1 MGKDMIDLL
10 VVGGGTAGIVGAQTA
25 ASLGARTLLVERAR
39 TGGDCLWTGCVPSK
53 TLLAAASDAAR
64 LRRHTG
70 APVDFDRVRE
80 RVRSAI
86 AAIEPVDSPA
96 ALEAAGVGVLLGN
109 LRFTGPGRAEVDGRP
124 VAFRQAL
131 IATGA
136 APADPGI
143 PGLDPGRT
151 VTSETVWDLARLPR
165 RLAVVGG
172 GPVACELGQAFARLG
187 SEVTLIVR
195 SGLLPAEDPDAVD
208 VLREA
213 LVADGLR
220 ILEHAVVR
228 AAEVEGSG
236 DVEGSASPVDGAVR
250 LRLGDGTAVDADVVL
265 LATGRVPRTAGLG
278 LDALGVGLDE
288 AGRVATDTRLR
299 TSVPTVWA
307 AGDVTSRP
315 RHTHSA
321 GIDASLAASN
331 AVLGLRRRVDD
342 AIPRVTFTSP
352 EIAAVGARTGA
363 RRHGS
368 PAGPVSER
376 TVAHTHVDRAI
387 TDGDTRGFTRLAL
400 GRGGRIL
407 GGTIVGARAGES
419 LGELCLAV
427 RHRHTTADV
436 FQAMHPYPTHSD
448 GVWNAAIAD
457 VRDRLAKPPLAA
469 LTRGLA
475 AVRRARLDR
484 TRRKPVGLD
493 SAPR

>member
-10 VVGGGTAGIVGAQTA
+10 VVGGGTAGLVGAQTA
-25 ASLGARTLLVERAR
+25 ASLGARTVLVERAR

-53 TLLAAASDAAR
+53 TLLAAAHDAAR

-70 APVDFDRVRE
+70 EPVDFGRVRE
-80 RVRSAI
+80 RVR
-86 AAIEPVDSPA
+86 AAVATIEPVDSPA
-96 ALEAAGVGVLLGN
+96 ALEAAGVEVLPGN
-109 LRFTGPGRAEVDGRP
+109 LRFTGPGRAEIDGRP

-143 PGLDPGRT
+143 PGLDPDRT
-151 VTSETVWDLARLPR
+151 VTSETVWDLDRLPR

-208 VLREA
+208 VLRQT
-213 LVADGLR
+213 LLADGLR
-220 ILEHAVVR
+220 ILEHTVVR
-228 AAEVEGSG
+228 AAEAGVG
-236 DVEGSASPVDGAVR
+236 ATDGAEGAAGVR
-250 LRLGDGTAVDADVVL
+250 LRLGAGDGVDADVVL
-265 LATGRVPRTAGLG
+265 LATGRVPRTTGLG

-288 AGRVATDTRLR
+288 EGRVATDARLR

-307 AGDVTSRP
+307 AGDVTARP

-331 AVLGLRRRVDD
+331 AVLGLRRRVETTV
-342 AIPRVTFTSP
+342 PRVTFTSP
-352 EIAAVGARTGA
+352 EIAAVGERTGA
-363 RRHGS
+363 RRDGGRTAS
-368 PAGPVSER
+368 GRVVER
-376 TVAHTHVDRAI
+376 TVAHAHVDRAI
-387 TDGDTRGFTRLAL
+387 ADGDTRGFTRLAL

-407 GGTIVGARAGES
+407 GGTIVGARAGET

-448 GVWNAAIAD
+448 GLWNAAIAD
-457 VRDRLAKPPLAA
+457 VRERLARPPLAA

-484 TRRKPVGLD
+484 AGPGRAR
-493 SAPR
+493 